1 MSERHEFLN
10 ISIENIA
17 KVLALLATQGNYT
30 YIDKLGY
37 VPSKDLLTYYLR
49 ESLRDFH
56 SLLRSGLKEEG
67 AKELFDKFVSAISE
81 GKINLDL
88 SIDTIV
94 NSIPEGD
101 RKKLREISSLIAARA
116 LAISAK
122 YIKTSS
128 SS

>member
-1 MSERHEFLN
+1 MEEKFIN
-10 ISIENIA
+10 VSIENIA

-30 YIDKLGY
+30 YIDKMGY

-56 SLLRSGLKEEG
+56 SLLRTGLKEEE
-67 AKELFDKFVSAISE
+67 AKDLYDSLVTDIKEN
-81 GKINLDL
+81 KINLDR

-101 RKKLREISSLIAARA
+101 RKKLREISSLIAAKA

-122 YIKTSS
+122 YIGTVTSK
-128 SS
+128 

>member
-1 MSERHEFLN
+1 MN
-10 ISIENIA
+10 VSIENVS

-30 YIDKLGY
+30 YIDKMGY

-56 SLLRSGLKEEG
+56 SLLRTGLKEEEE
-67 AKELFDKFVSAISE
+67 AKDLYNSLVTDIKEN
-81 GKINLDL
+81 KINLDR

-101 RKKLREISSLIAARA
+101 RKKLREISSLIAAKA

-122 YIKTSS
+122 YIGTVTSK
-128 SS
+128 